1 MLDNFFHMEYEK
13 MAGGVVAMEE
23 NEHRVSGA
31 ITIKKGVSSSVTMM
45 EDDLQCKGEINCTEK

>member
-1 MLDNFFHMEYEK
+1 